1 MVQGF
6 MVDLSSKGVTDEIQL
21 GVIPTTM
28 GTFLMHIIA
37 AIIEKA
43 ILYSTLSKVC
53 MVLSQQIVYMAMFS
67 RSVIR
72 IKTIRNWHGVYVFP
86 ICKLAIN
93 RFMSSSNQECT
104 RPLETGENQQPR
116 LYIKNWVCVP
126 CARVGHTLCFV
137 CALDFN
143 KTSTGITI
151 CAVLQ
156 S

>member
-1 MVQGF
+1 MK
-6 MVDLSSKGVTDEIQL
+6 SSWV
-21 GVIPTTM
+21 VIPTTM

-43 ILYSTLSKVC
+43 ILYSTLSNVC

-104 RPLETGENQQPR
+104 DFWRPGRTNSRVYISRTGYVFR
-116 LYIKNWVCVP
+116 VP
-126 CARVGHTLCFV
+126 GLDIH
-137 CALDFN
+137 CALFVPLTLT
-143 KTSTGITI
+143 KHLL
-151 CAVLQ
+151 ALLFVLYCNHRALHFVF
-156 S
+156 